1 MLARR
6 GGRGY
11 VRAMPI
17 GLLKDIHASVP
28 TYRRLLGLD
37 MGEKTIGVAVC
48 DPMHSIAT
56 PLHTIQRV
64 KFTKDIEELHKT
76 IREFEIGG
84 YVIGY
89 PVNMDGT
96 EGPRCQSV
104 RHFAE
109 ELVKYPQ
116 IVGINPWIAL
126 WDERLSTASVDRF
139 LVDDVDMSRT
149 KRKQVVDKLAAQ
161 FILQGA
167 LDFLGMAKR

>member
-1 MLARR
+1 
-6 GGRGY
+6 
-11 VRAMPI
+11 MPI
-17 GLLKDIHASVP
+17 GLLKNMRDSVP
-28 TYRRLLGLD
+28 SYKRLLGLD
-37 MGEKTIGVAVC
+37 IGEKTIGLALS

-56 PLHTIQRV
+56 PLLVVERT
-64 KFTKDIEELHKT
+64 KFTKDILELEKT
-76 IREFEIGG
+76 IREYGIGG
-84 YVIGY
+84 YVLGY

-109 ELVKYPQ
+109 ELVKYPA
-116 IVGINPWIAL
+116 IVGSDPWIAF

-167 LDFLGMAKR
+167 LDFIRMAAGR

>member
-1 MLARR
+1 
-6 GGRGY
+6 
-11 VRAMPI
+11 MPI
-17 GLLKDIHASVP
+17 GHLKNMLDIVP
-28 TYRRLLGLD
+28 SYKRLLGLD
-37 MGEKTIGVAVC
+37 IGEKTIGLALS
-48 DPMHSIAT
+48 DPMQGIAT
-56 PLHTIQRV
+56 PLKTIGRV
-64 KFTKDIEELHKT
+64 KFTKDIEELKK
-76 IREFEIGG
+76 IIDEFQVGG
-84 YVIGY
+84 YVLGY

-109 ELVKYPQ
+109 ELAKYPQ
-116 IVGINPWIAL
+116 IVGTNPWISL

-167 LDFLGMAKR
+167 LDFMRCMDA